1 FLLGLHHRELRFRLT
16 KGASTASIALFSSPQ
31 DSICIS
37 GGILWNLSN
46 MRKANTNLGL
56 MRMSQR
62 PYLHRS
68 IQTKSNKS

>member
-16 KGASTASIALFSSPQ
+16 KGASTASIGLFQ
-31 DSICIS
+31 GYLCIS